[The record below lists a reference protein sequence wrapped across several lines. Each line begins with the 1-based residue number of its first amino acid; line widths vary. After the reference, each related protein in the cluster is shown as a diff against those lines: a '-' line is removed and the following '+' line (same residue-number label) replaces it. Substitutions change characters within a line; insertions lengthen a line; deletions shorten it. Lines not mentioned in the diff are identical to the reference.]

1 MPQVFR
7 PRANSL
13 VVLIAS
19 ITLAVFAAIGIAA
32 TALESSPYV
41 TGVGSTPEQPVPF
54 SHQHHVSG
62 LGIDCRYCHSSVEE
76 SSFAGIPATDTCMT
90 CHSQVWT
97 NAPMLEPV
105 RASLARDEPL
115 RWTRVYDLRDFAYFN
130 HSAHVSNG
138 VGCESCHGRVD
149 EMPLVRQATPL
160 TMQWCLECH
169 RDPGPRLRP
178 PGRITAMGYDTSADD
193 WSGDELIA
201 HYGIDTDTMTECT
214 TCHR

>member
-1 MPQVFR
+1 MLS
-7 PRANSL
+7 AG
-13 VVLIAS
+13 A
-19 ITLAVFAAIGIAA
+19 TLAIFAVIGISA
-32 TALESSPYV
+32 TALEGSPYV
-41 TGVGSTPEQPVPF
+41 TGLGSIPEQPVPF
-54 SHQHHVSG
+54 SHQHHVAG
-62 LGIDCRYCHSSVEE
+62 LGIDCRYCHTSVEQ

-115 RWTRVYDLRDFAYFN
+115 RWTRVYNLRDFVYFN
-130 HSAHVSNG
+130 HAAHVANG

-149 EMPLVRQATPL
+149 QMPLVRQAAPL
-160 TMQWCLECH
+160 TMQWCLQCH

-178 PGRITAMGYDTSADD
+178 PDRITAMGYDTSADAY
-193 WSGDELIA
+193 SGEELIA
-201 HYGIDTDTMTECT
+201 HYDIAPETMTECS